1 MRDIFSRLS
10 LSLSRTHAHKTRLIM
25 QIFVKTRASKSSLV
39 IILSSSSS
47 FDVVVV
53 AFFILHITLEGFSTS
68 LRFCCVLSIPLRERD
83 IIIIVII
90 SRLETTRY
98 FALFSRCD
106 VLLLLLLLLLLFIS
120 VLCESHIIKSV
131 TGKTITLEV
140 ESSDTIDNVKA
151 KIQEE
156 GIPPT
161 NSDDIRREAIGRRR
175 TLADYNILKESTLH
189 LVLRL
194 RGGHCQIPCGIFD
207 DAAICE
213 QVRQDAA
220 TVRKAMV
227 QAAELHKEA
236 STSLLAVNQMTRWIV
251 AKEDH
256 CKKII
261 TTVSEYMLCQRVK
274 RAEIKTEEE
283 YLEVLKIHHQAM
295 QSAMKCKQT
304 YAKRTI

>member
-10 LSLSRTHAHKTRLIM
+10 LESAHTRARTHTNETHANLRENPC
-25 QIFVKTRASKSSLV
+25 
-39 IILSSSSS
+39 
-47 FDVVVV
+47 VVVSRYSLFRRR
-53 AFFILHITLEGFSTS
+53 FFYPPLEGFSTS
-68 LRFCCVLSIPLRERD
+68 RFCVLS
-83 IIIIVII
+83 IVII
-90 SRLETTRY
+90 SRLETTR

-106 VLLLLLLLLLLFIS
+106 LLLLLFIS

-151 KIQEE
+151 KIQDKE
-156 GIPPT
+156 GIPP
-161 NSDDIRREAIGRRR
+161 DQQRLIFAGKQLEDGR
-175 TLADYNILKESTLH
+175 TLADYNIQKESTLH

-304 YAKRTI
+304 CDVAQADDLDHCLDHLCKIYTK

>member
-1 MRDIFSRLS
+1 
-10 LSLSRTHAHKTRLIM
+10 M
-25 QIFVKTRASKSSLV
+25 QIFVKTRASSLV
-39 IILSSSSS
+39 ILSFDVAFLSSSRRFFDVAFLCTLDRFERETSSSSS
-47 FDVVVV
+47 LDWKQRALRSFLD
-53 AFFILHITLEGFSTS
+53 AICYYYYYYSS
-68 LRFCCVLSIPLRERD
+68 LW
-83 IIIIVII
+83 
-90 SRLETTRY
+90 Y
-98 FALFSRCD
+98 
-106 VLLLLLLLLLLFIS
+106 
-120 VLCESHIIKSV
+120 ESHIIKSV

-151 KIQEE
+151 KIQDKE
-156 GIPPT
+156 GIPP
-161 NSDDIRREAIGRRR
+161 DQQRLIFAGKQLEDGR
-175 TLADYNILKESTLH
+175 TLADYNIQKESTLH

-304 YAKRTI
+304 CDIAQADDLDHCLDHLCKIYTK